1 MKTMTGSA
9 AASAH
14 HMIEGFVHGASHTPW
29 LADDLKL
36 LTERVGAAV
45 ELKLGK
51 AQAPLRVAVTGR
63 TVGPP
68 LFEALELLGVEETIR
83 RLRVA
88 QARLD

>member
-1 MKTMTGSA
+1 
-9 AASAH
+9 
-14 HMIEGFVHGASHTPW
+14 MIEGFIAAASSTPW
-29 LADDLKL
+29 LAEDLKL
-36 LTERVGAAV
+36 MVERVGAGA

-68 LFEALELLGVEETIR
+68 LFESLELLGVEETIH

-88 QARLD
+88 KARLD